1 MCLISCSSQE
11 NKSIDFKNTSW
22 GTIYEEDI
30 LGDYLEMYFTDENVY
45 YYGGALGITKL
56 EYRIINGVFS
66 TRFGPDSKFIERSEI
81 SIIDDTLYLNEI
93 GGKRNVKN
101 IRIKEN
107 TIKDLIE
114 GNIQESSFR
123 EYFDER
129 LLKAIGKE

>member
-1 MCLISCSSQE
+1 MCLVNCSSQE

-22 GTIYEEDI
+22 GTIYDEDI

-45 YYGGALGITKL
+45 YFEGALGVTEL
-56 EYRIINGVFS
+56 EYKIKNGVFS
-66 TRFGPDSKFIERSEI
+66 TRINTDSKFIERSEI

-93 GGKRNVKN
+93 GGNRNVKN

-114 GNIQESSFR
+114 GNINESSFR

-129 LLKAIGKE
+129 LLKAIGKK